1 MNKSAV
7 LSVGLLAGTIIGAG
21 IFSLPYLFSR
31 IGFVLGVLYLL
42 AFSGIYIAFYFM
54 YSSLLFKEEKP
65 HDFFRLAEKNLSAP
79 YSKIASFFAI
89 GELLF
94 VLVVYLILAEKFLN
108 FGFGISGS
116 LSVVLFWA
124 LSSVFMFVR
133 LRWLE
138 VIEVLST
145 FSIVALIIFI
155 FFLGGTTMDVPNFS
169 FFPKTLDWTLLLL
182 PFGLLLF
189 SFSGRSAI
197 SKIVEEY
204 RKTKGSKNEFSL
216 KKSFAWGT
224 FIPAAIY
231 FFFVLSVFRL
241 GGDISPDTLSGL
253 TFLSPVVCSVLG
265 LLGLIALWDSYF
277 VIGINIKDIL
287 ILDAGWPRW
296 IGFCI
301 PLFLPL
307 LLYFLGFKDLIL
319 VLGIAGGIFT
329 ACAGIFVTRMWQNAF
344 PLNKFKN
351 ISSILYVVFFAAIV
365 YEILNI
371 IFKF

>member
-31 IGFVLGVLYLL
+31 IGFFLGVLYLL
-42 AFSGIYIAFYFM
+42 IFSGIYIIFYFI
-54 YSSLLFKEEKP
+54 YSSLLLREEKP
-65 HDFFRLAEKNLSAP
+65 HDFFKLSEKNLSSP
-79 YSKIASFFAI
+79 YSKIASFVAI

-116 LSVVLFWA
+116 LSVCLFWA
-124 LSSVFMFVR
+124 LSSVFMFAR

-138 VIEVLST
+138 IIEVLST
-145 FSIVALIIFI
+145 FSIITLIVFI
-155 FFLGGTTMDVPNFS
+155 FFLGGTTINIPNFS
-169 FFPKTLDWTLLLL
+169 FFPKAFNWTIFLL

-204 RKTKGSKNEFSL
+204 RKTKGSENEFSM
-216 KKSFAWGT
+216 KKSFVWGT
-224 FIPAAIY
+224 CIPAVIY

-241 GGDISPDTLSGL
+241 GGDISSDTLSGL
-253 TFLSPVVCSVLG
+253 TFFSPLVCGLLG
-265 LLGLIALWDSYF
+265 ILGLIALWDSYF

-287 ILDAGWPRW
+287 VLDAEWPKW
-296 IGFCI
+296 VGFSV

-307 LLYFLGFKDLIL
+307 FLYFLGFKDLL
-319 VLGIAGGIFT
+319 FVLGLVGGVFTAFGGIFV
-329 ACAGIFVTRMWQNAF
+329 IRMWQNAF
-344 PLNKFKN
+344 PLHKLKK
-351 ISSILYVVFFAAIV
+351 ISYTLYLFFSAAII